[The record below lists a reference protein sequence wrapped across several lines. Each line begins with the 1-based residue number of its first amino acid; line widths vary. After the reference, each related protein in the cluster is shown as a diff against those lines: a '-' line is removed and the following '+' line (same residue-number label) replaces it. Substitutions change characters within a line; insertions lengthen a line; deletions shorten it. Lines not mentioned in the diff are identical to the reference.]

1 MTRNDFFKQKL
12 KLNVEY
18 ENSPEDCEV
27 ESLSW
32 FFDFEFERVYLVLF
46 MLNSINIKEK
56 TNNTP
61 NSLTRHGL
69 KPLMLGV

>member
-1 MTRNDFFKQKL
+1 MVFQPFPHPISI
-12 KLNVEY
+12 VE
-18 ENSPEDCEV
+18 
-27 ESLSW
+27 
-32 FFDFEFERVYLVLF
+32 FDRVYLVLF

-69 KPLMLGV
+69 KPLMLVV